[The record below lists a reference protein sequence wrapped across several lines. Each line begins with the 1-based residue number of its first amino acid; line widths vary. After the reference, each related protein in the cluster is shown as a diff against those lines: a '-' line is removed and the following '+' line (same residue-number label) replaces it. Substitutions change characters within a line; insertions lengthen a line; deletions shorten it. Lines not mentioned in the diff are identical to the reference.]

1 MKPLLY
7 FILTMTP
14 AALWAQP
21 AEWEPT
27 PTNAAGTLLGTITVN
42 GAAAQAGDW
51 VAAFDEGGNCAG
63 AVEVIL
69 NAGQS
74 FISLPIYGDDATTP
88 DVDEGM
94 SGGEAFTL
102 RLWRSATGEIL
113 YHPDPEEPAALG
125 GWAATNGAPMPGYDD
140 AYTVYDF
147 AWDGPTLTL
156 ECPPSPMC
164 LDGVVYNLSASP
176 DNGAWEG
183 PGVFAGF
190 AGYFFDPAVAG
201 YGTHALVYTTAEG
214 LTDSCSVTVSE
225 TATPTL
231 DLPDF
236 WCQGDGNLP
245 LDGLAFPPGGTW
257 TGTGVLLSPFGT
269 LFDPTVVTPGTFPLT
284 YTVEGNCG
292 GTATANI
299 SVLPSPDPP
308 TLTAL
313 EGLLYA
319 GNIDGV
325 DSIAWLID
333 FGAIGVLE
341 DIGYADPVFYFP
353 TWGDVYYVQAVNEY
367 GCTAL
372 SNPITVDE
380 TIGVGNEAGPEPLR
394 IWLDA
399 QGRLQSSAPLEEVRW
414 YDLTGRR
421 LAGPT
426 GRGPWLVVATATD
439 GRRVRRIFAGR

>member
-1 MKPLLY
+1 MLKQWMVFTSLLPLV
-7 FILTMTP
+7 
-14 AALWAQP
+14 AWAQP
-21 AEWEPT
+21 AEWEPI
-27 PTNAAGTLLGTITVN
+27 PTNAAGTMLGTVTVN
-42 GAAAQAGDW
+42 GTAAQAGDW

-88 DVDEGM
+88 GVDEGM

-102 RLWRSATGEIL
+102 RLWRAATGEIL

-156 ECPPSPMC
+156 DCPPSPMC

-190 AGYFFDPAVAG
+190 AGYFFDPAAAG
-201 YGTHALVYTTAEG
+201 YGTHALVYTTADG
-214 LTDSCSVTVSE
+214 LTDLCSVTVTE
-225 TATPTL
+225 TITPTL
-231 DLPDF
+231 DLPLG
-236 WCQGDGNLP
+236 WCEGANPLG
-245 LDGLAFPPGGTW
+245 LDGLGTPAGGIW
-257 TGTGVLLSPFGT
+257 TGDGVLNTPSGAV
-269 LFDPTVVTPGTFPLT
+269 FDAGVLTPGTVQLT

-292 GTATANI
+292 GTATAPI
-299 SVLPSPDPP
+299 SVYPSPEPP

-313 EGLLYA
+313 QGLLYA
-319 GNIDGV
+319 GNIAEV
-325 DSIAWLID
+325 DSLAWFIAS
-333 FGAIGVLE
+333 
-341 DIGYADPVFYFP
+341 GYGGQLSNINYSDSIFYFP
-353 TWGDVYYVQAVNEY
+353 SWGDIFYVQAINAY

-372 SNPITVDE
+372 SNPLEVDG
-380 TIGVGNEAGPEPLR
+380 TIGVGAFEAAPLR

-399 QGRLQSSAPLEEVRW
+399 QGHLQSSVALAEVRW
-414 YDLTGRR
+414 HDLRGRT
-421 LAGPT
+421 LEGPI
-426 GRGPWLVVATATD
+426 GPGPWLVHAVTED
-439 GRRVRRIFAGR
+439 GRQVRRIFAGR